1 MIPNPPRHPAA
12 LAALLLACP
21 ALAAADQFVI
31 DPRHTFPSFEISHI
45 GFSTQRGRFDNTTG
59 TISLDTKNKTGQINI
74 SIEANSIDTGLAEL
88 EDRLKKEDF
97 FNTGKYPTITY
108 ISDTLIFD
116 GEKPTRA
123 DGKLTL
129 LGITKPVSLD
139 IRHFQCGIHPISK
152 KSVCGADAVGQI
164 KRSDFGMTAFLP
176 AVGDEVKLFIQVEGF
191 KE

>member
-1 MIPNPPRHPAA
+1 MIPNPPRRPAI
-12 LAALLLACP
+12 LATLLLACP

-45 GFSTQRGRFDNTTG
+45 GFSTQRGRFDKTTG

-88 EDRLKKEDF
+88 EDRLKKDDF

-108 ISDTLIFD
+108 VADTLIFD
-116 GEKPTRA
+116 GEKPVRA

-139 IRHFQCGIHPISK
+139 IGHFQCGIHPINK